1 MYVNGSACTWNEASD
16 LNRSTLRCMI
26 KSIGEERLIG
36 DIMQPY
42 NQDNRELAAGE
53 LKRLLSYNNEQ
64 IAKTLGISRTTLWR
78 MMGNSK
84 K

>member
-1 MYVNGSACTWNEASD
+1 
-16 LNRSTLRCMI
+16 MI